1 MLFTKRSMINQLFHI
16 YKKNSNEVITHSL
29 TVEQME
35 TMIAERKV
43 DWKNWDIQACYTDYD
58 IPDASY

>member
-1 MLFTKRSMINQLFHI
+1 MINQLFHI

-43 DWKNWDIQACYTDYD
+43 DWKNWDIQPCYTDYD

>member
-1 MLFTKRSMINQLFHI
+1 MINQLFHI